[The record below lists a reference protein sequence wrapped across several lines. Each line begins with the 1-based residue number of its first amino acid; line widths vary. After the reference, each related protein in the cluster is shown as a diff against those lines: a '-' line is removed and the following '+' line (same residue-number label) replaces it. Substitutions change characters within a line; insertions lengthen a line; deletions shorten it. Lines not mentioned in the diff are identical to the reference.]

1 MKGGLREKRGGGKA
15 VLTKQ
20 TGFRTSSTQKE
31 RDERRSQLSVKNKE
45 RKSKEKRCSGVRIY
59 RRGGYRGRRKRDGF
73 DENMDNPLE
82 RKEIE
87 RERK

>member
-31 RDERRSQLSVKNKE
+31 RERDDPSYQSKTRREKAKKKKMLGCPNLSK
-45 RKSKEKRCSGVRIY
+45 GRI
-59 RRGGYRGRRKRDGF
+59 
-73 DENMDNPLE
+73 
-82 RKEIE
+82 
-87 RERK
+87 